1 MKVLALITVICAT
14 FALVACGGDSSTASD
29 EDSTAPEQAS
39 TETGSRSGE
48 LSGPEVSSEA
58 ARPTKPPKVSVPPGP
73 PPKQIVTK
81 DIKRGTGAVLKWGKE
96 LSVRYV
102 AVDYKTGKVIENR
115 WGDRFEWAYGPGS
128 VVKAWVKGLR
138 GMKVGGVRKLIA
150 PSRLAYDEG
159 AMIWVVELLS
169 VTDASF

>member
-1 MKVLALITVICAT
+1 MTICAA
-14 FALVACGGDSSTASD
+14 FALAACGGGSSTASD
-29 EDSTAPEQAS
+29 EGSTAKEQAS
-39 TETGSRSGE
+39 TEAGSRSDGS
-48 LSGPEVSSEA
+48 SGSEISSEA
-58 ARPTKPPKVSVPPGP
+58 PRPTKPPKVSVPPGP
-73 PPKQIVTK
+73 PPKHIVVK
-81 DIKRGTGAVLKWGKE
+81 DLREGTGAVLKWGKE

-150 PSRLAYDEG
+150 PSRLAYGEG

-169 VTDASF
+169 VTDEFSG